1 MHETELLAAVGLRH
15 LERLFVVCSGMLSIW
30 LGYRLF
36 LAMPTA
42 ARGDGEIKLPGG
54 ISIFLSRVG
63 PGVFFALFG
72 AMVVAFALHE
82 AVKINTSTPVED
94 AVAGGTPTK
103 STAGEK
109 FEYSGVASASSSG
122 EERVSERMNAVA
134 TVGQLARLSD
144 ALDAPSGRGVEHRSD
159 ARIALGEARVRLLAG
174 VWDDREW
181 GPFAAFHLWWESGEA
196 SPPPVG
202 VQVAAQIYRGGK

>member
-15 LERLFVVCSGMLSIW
+15 LERLFVVCSGMLSTW

-72 AMVVAFALHE
+72 AMVVALALHE
-82 AVKINTSTPVED
+82 AVKINTSTPLAH
-94 AVAGGTPTK
+94 AVAGGN
-103 STAGEK
+103 SHQGHRRRDIR
-109 FEYSGVASASSSG
+109 EYSGAAS
-122 EERVSERMNAVA
+122 
-134 TVGQLARLSD
+134 
-144 ALDAPSGRGVEHRSD
+144 
-159 ARIALGEARVRLLAG
+159 
-174 VWDDREW
+174 
-181 GPFAAFHLWWESGEA
+181 
-196 SPPPVG
+196 
-202 VQVAAQIYRGGK
+202 

>member
-36 LAMPTA
+36 LAMPSA

-82 AVKINTSTPVED
+82 AVKINTSTPV
-94 AVAGGTPTK
+94 AQTVAGAAPPK
-103 STAGEK
+103 AAAGET
-109 FEYSGVASASSSG
+109 FEYSGIASASSSG
-122 EERVSERMNAVA
+122 EVHAAEQMNAVA

-144 ALDAPSGRGVEHRSD
+144 ALGAPAARAVEHRSD
-159 ARIALGEARVRLLAG
+159 ARIALGDARVRLMAG
-174 VWDDREW
+174 VWDDHAW
-181 GPFAAFHLWWESGEA
+181 GPIAAFRLWWENGEA
-196 SPPPVG
+196 DPPPQG
-202 VQVAAQIYRGGK
+202 VAAAARVYRGGK